1 MYYLVNIPFRLLTF
15 QNWYGYDWLSSG
27 QLVGCLFNPL
37 LTYRCSHIQISCRM
51 PPVWTIKEIKSFEN
65 QEIINKKTTH
75 SYEGYQLIR
84 YRQFI
89 TQLDSVG
96 SPIYLCNT
104 IFRTPEWHS
113 SNHRRIAFSSI
124 NRNHD
129 TMPFG
134 QFLIAPNLWILLKFS
149 LWLLRYKLIVM
160 LQLFAYETLGL
171 KATNLHLPEFLTLR
185 FNYELAENQVHQ

>member
-1 MYYLVNIPFRLLTF
+1 MFVQYKI
-15 QNWYGYDWLSSG
+15 QN
-27 QLVGCLFNPL
+27 
-37 LTYRCSHIQISCRM
+37 TRM
-51 PPVWTIKEIKSFEN
+51 T
-65 QEIINKKTTH
+65 
-75 SYEGYQLIR
+75 
-84 YRQFI
+84 
-89 TQLDSVG
+89 
-96 SPIYLCNT
+96 
-104 IFRTPEWHS
+104 HS

-185 FNYELAENQVHQ
+185 FNYELAENHIHQ